1 MMRSIKNQSAR
12 WAAVLIGIRALALVA
27 AVSVAACS
35 GFRAAACGGQKVGRP
50 RMEHLSRP
58 VSSTVISRHSTIL
71 CGAGRPPWSFDV
83 DEPDWERAGI
93 SG

>member
-1 MMRSIKNQSAR
+1 MRSIKNQSR
-12 WAAVLIGIRALALVA
+12 DGGGVDWDSALALVA

-58 VSSTVISRHSTIL
+58 VHRQLFPRLNHSLRCRPAAMSSMDD
-71 CGAGRPPWSFDV
+71 A
-83 DEPDWERAGI
+83 
-93 SG
+93 